1 MHGGGPDSAMAERPQ
16 RFSDPEAVID
26 WLLATVGR
34 ELRVGAPLGL
44 GKAATLMNALY
55 ARAKADPG
63 IRLTFIT
70 ALSLDVPQADGEL
83 ERRLMAPI
91 VERVFEDYPGL
102 AYLRDLRAGRL
113 PANVTVSEF
122 FFQPGA
128 LLGNGHAQRHYRSV
142 NYTHVARDLM
152 DAGVNVLMQMVAPG
166 RHAGEF
172 SLSSNTDVT
181 LDLLPAIESAR
192 ARGEPPVVVAQ
203 LNARMPTMTRS
214 ALVDATLADALFEGD
229 AADFKPFGA
238 PAAPV
243 AEADYAI
250 ALRVSTLLADGGTLQ
265 IGIGSLSDAIA
276 YVCDLRQNHNARYH
290 DVIAAMQR
298 GPAERGLS
306 AAIGGL
312 APFVRGLYGC
322 TEMLVEAYLQL
333 HRSGVIRRPVYD
345 DIALQTAL
353 DAGEIGERVTPATL
367 TALRERGAIPAVL
380 AASDVAYLQRFGVFH
395 ERVTLHGRTLDAGDD
410 GPPIAADLD
419 DAGARAAIESRCL
432 GERLAGATLVH
443 GGFFL
448 GPSRFYQALHALDDE
463 TRDLFHMTSVG
474 RINQLYGDE
483 ALRRV
488 QRRGARFV
496 NTGIKVTLG
505 GAVAS
510 DGLADGQV
518 LSGVGG
524 QYNFVAQAHELEGGR
539 SIICVRAVRAGSDG
553 PESNIVAHY
562 AHTTIPRH
570 LRDIVVTEYGVAD
583 LRGRTDEQVAIALIE
598 IADARFQEPLRR
610 AAVKAGKLT
619 PDYRV
624 PARARDN
631 TPAAIGRTLAG
642 HKAEG
647 RFPAYPYGSDFTEIE
662 RTLTG
667 ALKGLRGG
675 FSTRRL
681 LRLARHARRLT
692 RLPAAARPYLARM
705 ELAAPRGWR
714 EALYARLVVL
724 ALLDAGAITAEADEG
739 RSRNE
744 A

>member
-1 MHGGGPDSAMAERPQ
+1 MHGRGPGDVMAERPQ

-63 IRLTFIT
+63 IQLTFIT
-70 ALSLDVPQADGEL
+70 ALSLDVPPANGEL
-83 ERRLMAPI
+83 ERRLMDPI

-102 AYLRDLRAGRL
+102 AYLRDLRVGGL
-113 PANVTVSEF
+113 PDNVTVSEF

-128 LLGNGHAQRHYRSV
+128 LLGNRHAQRHYRSV

-166 RHAGEF
+166 RHAGEL

-192 ARGEPPVVVAQ
+192 ARGEPPVVVGQ
-203 LNARMPTMTRS
+203 VNTRMPTMTRS
-214 ALVDATLADALFEGD
+214 ALVDASLVDVLFEGE

-243 AEADYAI
+243 AAADYAI

-276 YVCDLRQNHNARYH
+276 YVCDLRQNDNARYH
-290 DVIAAMQR
+290 DLIAAMPR
-298 GPAERGLS
+298 SAEERGLS

-322 TEMLVEAYLQL
+322 TEMLVDAYLQL
-333 HRSGVIRRPVYD
+333 HRAGVIRRPVYD

-367 TALRERGAIPAVL
+367 AALRTRGAIPAVL

-395 ERVTLHGRTLDAGDD
+395 ERVTLRGGELDAGD
-410 GPPIAADLD
+410 GGSPIAADLD
-419 DAGARAAIESRCL
+419 DASARAATESRCL
-432 GERLAGATLVH
+432 GGRLVGATLVH

-448 GPSRFYQALHALDDE
+448 GPSRFYQALRDLDDE

-539 SIICVRAVRAGSDG
+539 SILCVRAVRAGADG

-598 IADARFQEPLRR
+598 IADARFQESLRR

-619 PDYRV
+619 PEYRV
-624 PARARDN
+624 PVRGRGN
-631 TPAAIGRTLAG
+631 TPADIGRLLG
-642 HKAEG
+642 GYKAEG
-647 RFPAYPYGSDFTEIE
+647 RFPSYPYGSDFTELE
-662 RTLTG
+662 RTLIG

-675 FSTRRL
+675 FSPRRL
-681 LRLARHARRLT
+681 MRLATPVRRLT
-692 RLPAAARPYLARM
+692 RLPVAARPYLARM
-705 ELAAPRGWR
+705 GLEAPRGWR

-724 ALLDAGAITAEADEG
+724 ALIDAGAIAYGRDDE
-739 RSRNE
+739 RPPTES
-744 A
+744 